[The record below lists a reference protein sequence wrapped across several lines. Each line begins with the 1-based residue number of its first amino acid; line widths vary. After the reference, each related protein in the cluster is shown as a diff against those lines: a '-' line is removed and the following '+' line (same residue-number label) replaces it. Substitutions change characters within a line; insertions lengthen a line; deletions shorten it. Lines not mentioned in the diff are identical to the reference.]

1 MNLTENTIEALIENS
16 HSSPRQG
23 QSATQP
29 IKSVESVVGKLCEL
43 AEEYTGKIV
52 YSTGFGFE
60 AQVIKHLIFSYDIP
74 IRVFT
79 IDTGRLFPETI
90 ALKQKIE
97 EKYDKTIEVY
107 HPNQAEV
114 TDLVGK
120 KGLYSFYESV
130 ANREECCFIRKVK
143 PLQIA
148 LDGVACW
155 ITGIRAEQ
163 SAHRQQK
170 MSQWEWNEKYQLHKF
185 HPLYHWTW
193 AEIKEFIKVHDIPY
207 NALHDRGYP
216 SVGCQPCTRAI
227 KKGEDDRAGR
237 WWWETESSKEC
248 GLHK

>member
-1 MNLTENTIEALIENS
+1 MNLTENIEETLIENPYT
-16 HSSPRQG
+16 SSQEERTFQ
-23 QSATQP
+23 T
-29 IKSVESVVGKLCEL
+29 IKSVESVVAKLHEL
-43 AEEYTGKIV
+43 AETYAGKIV

-60 AQVIKHLIFSYDIP
+60 AQVIKHLIFSNDIP
-74 IRVFT
+74 IKVFT
-79 IDTGRLFPETI
+79 IDTGRLFPET
-90 ALKQKIE
+90 LETKKRIE
-97 EKYDKTIEVY
+97 EKYNKTIEVIY
-107 HPNQAEV
+107 PNQGDV
-114 TDLVGK
+114 TELVAK

-143 PLQIA
+143 PLEIA
-148 LDGVACW
+148 LEGVKCW

-163 SAHRQQK
+163 SVHRQQN
-170 MSQWEWNEKYQLHKF
+170 MNQWEWNEKHHLYKF

-207 NALHDRGYP
+207 NTLHDKGYP

-248 GLHK
+248 GIHK